1 MGAPGVERRLGM
13 LGCTDSGS
21 EPHRF
26 SRPNAMQRPKWCSNP
41 KWSAMSVVGQVTR
54 RAQTRLG
61 LALRHKVAGDDGP
74 RNARRIWQPGGE
86 RWFTSQD
93 PIWRVH
99 EDAAMFP
106 GGVAALLVQMLHP
119 AAMAGVA
126 GHSGYRGDPW
136 GRLARTSTYLATTT
150 FGTIEHAEEHIATVR
165 AVHER
170 VRGKDHTGR
179 AYRASD
185 PHLLMWVHLA
195 EVDSFLRA
203 FQAYAKDPLTPSEAD
218 QYVRQTGVSARLLG
232 VLEPPATVDE
242 LRTALDGYRDEL
254 ELTDA
259 ARDSARFLLL
269 HPPLPWTARPG
280 YAAILAGG
288 IAVMPDWARQIFGIS
303 TSDLLVR
310 AIGGPL
316 GSASTATI
324 RWAMA
329 GVRAAGRGEHDP
341 TGQRVDEGQEHAA

>member
-1 MGAPGVERRLGM
+1 MG
-13 LGCTDSGS
+13 
-21 EPHRF
+21 
-26 SRPNAMQRPKWCSNP
+26 QQP
-41 KWSAMSVVGQVTR
+41 KWSAMSVAGQLTG

-61 LALRHKVAGDDGP
+61 LALRQRVTGDDGLST
-74 RNARRIWQPGGE
+74 ARRIWQPGGE
-86 RWFTSQD
+86 RWFTSDD

-99 EDAAMFP
+99 QDAAMFP

-136 GRLARTSTYLATTT
+136 GRLARTGTYLATTT

-170 VRGKDHTGR
+170 VRGKDHAGR
-179 AYRASD
+179 TYRASD

-203 FQAYAKDPLTPSEAD
+203 FQAYAEDPLTPSQAD
-218 QYVRQTGVSARLLG
+218 RYVRQTGVSARLIG
-232 VLEPPATVDE
+232 VLEPPDTVDE
-242 LRTALDGYRDEL
+242 LRTALDCYRDEL

-259 ARDSARFLLL
+259 ARGSAKFLLL
-269 HPPLPWTARPG
+269 QPPLPWMARPG
-280 YAAILAGG
+280 YAAIVAGG
-288 IAVMPDWARQIFGIS
+288 IAVMPAWAREIFGIS
-303 TSDLLVR
+303 TSDGLVR
-310 AIGGPL
+310 AIGGQL

-329 GVRAAGRGEHDP
+329 GLRAADGEQQVATEQRGP
-341 TGQRVDEGQEHAA
+341 AGQEHAA